1 VNELIIF
8 GAIIIGAVL
17 SLPLWHFIASM
28 RQLNNPTTNE
38 TDEHEQ
44 HYI

>member
-1 VNELIIF
+1 MNELIIF

-28 RQLNNPTTNE
+28 RQINATNQHE
-38 TDEHEQ
+38 IDEHEQ
-44 HYI
+44 HYL